1 MNHEPSTHNKSR
13 TMKAKLILKSL
24 AELPANALSLA
35 ASMPGR
41 AMNASKQ
48 VLGPPVRR
56 TRREIRAARRRSAG
70 FVRDIYACASAPF
83 NSITPWQ
90 RGGLNE

>member
-1 MNHEPSTHNKSR
+1 
-13 TMKAKLILKSL
+13 MKAKLILKSL
-24 AELPANALSLA
+24 ADLPANALSLA

-48 VLGPPVRR
+48 VLGPAVRR
-56 TRREIRAARRRSAG
+56 TRREICAARHCSAELARG
-70 FVRDIYACASAPF
+70 IYARASAPF